1 MVEDQV
7 LDRAYAALA
16 DPTRRSLLKTL
27 RRGDARITDL
37 AAPLPMT
44 FAGVSRHIGVL
55 ESAGLVRREVRGR
68 EHWLSL
74 QPDGLTMAQKWIDE
88 QTEFWSTRADALSER
103 LRRKKGHAMTGAAT
117 VRVQRVMPAAPDV
130 VFDEWLDRESLQ
142 EWMCPRPVRVST
154 SPSNRT
160 SAGLCGSMST
170 IRAPAF

>member
-1 MVEDQV
+1 MLFAYPSVRGLILKTFNISVEYLFPRTPRTAVIVNKVVEDQV

-27 RRGDARITDL
+27 RQGDARITDL

-74 QPDGLTMAQKWIDE
+74 QPDGLTMAQQWINE
-88 QTEFWSTRADALSER
+88 QTDFWSTRADALSAR
-103 LRRKKGHAMTGAAT
+103 LRRRG
-117 VRVQRVMPAAPDV
+117 
-130 VFDEWLDRESLQ
+130 
-142 EWMCPRPVRVST
+142 
-154 SPSNRT
+154 RT
-160 SAGLCGSMST
+160 
-170 IRAPAF
+170 R